1 MCRSDALESNSRDK
15 HEMEN
20 TVQVRAEALFVYPIK
35 SCAGIRVPRLHF
47 TPTGSIE
54 GNREWV
60 IVDAGGEVTWQ
71 GSHPR
76 LALVRP
82 AIDDTTLVLGASGVT
97 PLKVSRL
104 HADNHRDFRI
114 WNDATKAM
122 DSYLGFD
129 AGEDAAA
136 FLRHVTGADLRL
148 VRPDANA
155 VARDSANHVHLISTT
170 SLQELNQFL
179 ATRDV
184 PPMDMIRLRPNIVL
198 TGDNMPPFLEEQFS
212 LLRWTSDG
220 QVNQLSVYERC
231 VRCIVPNV
239 NPETAE
245 VIDEYANAVAQLS
258 AQRYPGEPSYFG
270 IYARTSGCARLAE
283 GEIMEV
289 DLNF

>member
-1 MCRSDALESNSRDK
+1 
-15 HEMEN
+15 MEN
-20 TVQVRAEALFVYPIK
+20 TLQVHAEALFVYPIK

-47 TPTGSIE
+47 TPTGSIA

-60 IVDAGGEVTWQ
+60 IVDAGGDMIWQ

-104 HADNHRDFRI
+104 HTGNPRDFRI
-114 WNDATKAM
+114 WNHGTNAM
-122 DSYLGFD
+122 DTYLGFD

-136 FLRHVTGADLRL
+136 FLRQVTGADLRL
-148 VRPDANA
+148 MRPDANA
-155 VARDSANHVHLISTT
+155 ISRDSANPVHLTSTS

-179 ATRDV
+179 AVRNV
-184 PPMDMIRLRPNIVL
+184 LPMDMIRFRPNIVL
-198 TGDNMPPFLEEQFS
+198 GGDDAPLPPFLEEQFS

-220 QVNQLSVYERC
+220 QINQLSVYERC
-231 VRCIVPNV
+231 IRCIAPNV
-239 NPETAE
+239 NQETAE
-245 VIDEYANAVAQLS
+245 VIDEYANTVAELS

-270 IYARTSGCARLAE
+270 IYARTLGCTRLAE
-283 GEIMEV
+283 GEIMKV